1 MKATFYPGSSIRA
14 QDLNDNFEQLQMAI
28 QEAKCDVETLESDV
42 DTNYWNKTTDT
53 IRSTDSW
60 VADDDHVMTTLAGDN
75 RYLSGTPGPGP
86 GVNIVNGQ
94 GTSAGTSGIDIK
106 IDVVQSTFWGQK
118 YPSDGIGTG
127 TASTID
133 GNVTGVG
140 TVQFGTGET
149 YTFPTTDGAVGD
161 VLTTNGSGTLNWV
174 AQSGGGSGTNVVIV
188 ANVAALNTAAAS
200 LTVDDIGKP
209 YLVQDSTNINTNA
222 SPAISGLPVPP
233 DGGWDGTIQ
242 TTVQWDGAA
251 WDFVRYSPK
260 VPDDRYVN
268 TAGDTMTGALTLSGA
283 PSANL
288 HAATK
293 KYVDDSVSGVSA
305 NNNKITLTAGTGL
318 SGGGDFT
325 LNQNSDKEI
334 TFNSTVTAFDGGVV
348 NTSITTPERTIGAT
362 WDLSTGPFWTCGK
375 IDVPNPTDAVS
386 GMSGLIRLTDEPNSW
401 GDQIHNGPTAVSSFP
416 AIVPFYVESATSIRM
431 GNAVEVS

>member
-1 MKATFYPGSSIRA
+1 M
-14 QDLNDNFEQLQMAI
+14 
-28 QEAKCDVETLESDV
+28 
-42 DTNYWNKTTDT
+42 
-53 IRSTDSW
+53 
-60 VADDDHVMTTLAGDN
+60 ADDDHVMTTLAGDN

-86 GVNIVNGQ
+86 GVNIVSGQ

-118 YPSDGIGTG
+118 YPNDGIGTG
-127 TASTID
+127 TASTVD

-140 TVQFGTGET
+140 TVQFGAGET

-222 SPAISGLPVPP
+222 SPAISGIPVPP

-293 KYVDDSVSGVSA
+293 KYVDDSVSGVTA

-334 TFNSTVTAFDGGVV
+334 TFSSTVTAFDGGVV
-348 NTSITTPERTIGAT
+348 NESITTPERTIGAT

-386 GMSGLIRLTDEPNSW
+386 GMSGLIRLTDLPDTW
-401 GDQIHNGPTAVSSFP
+401 GDQIHNGPTEVSSFP